1 MLKTLTYIIIILLIV
16 IIPSFF
22 GGMFKLARE
31 KKDELNP
38 SPSPSP
44 IRYLGWPEY
53 RNDVYH
59 YKLKY
64 PYDWLL
70 LNQDKLSAEPVA
82 WVNVKDA
89 NYGERPYVTF
99 TIKAE
104 NFTGSDLVKFPEIS
118 QLIMAGREP
127 RKLTVAKS
135 PALFF
140 GGLGETG
147 ELSLTFVLH
156 RNNVFRFGWD
166 QTQIGLVAPHKD
178 KMLQMIASF
187 EFID

>member
-1 MLKTLTYIIIILLIV
+1 MFKTLTYIIIVLLIV

-31 KKDELNP
+31 KKDASNP

-53 RNDVYH
+53 RNDIYH

-70 LNQDKLSAEPVA
+70 LNQDNLAQESVV
-82 WVNVKDA
+82 WVNLKDA
-89 NYGERPYVTF
+89 DYAEKPHVTF
-99 TIKAE
+99 TIKADD
-104 NFTGSDLVKFPEIS
+104 FTGQDLTKYPEIS
-118 QLIMAGREP
+118 QLMASGREP
-127 RKLTVAKS
+127 RKLTVSRS

-140 GGLGETG
+140 GSLGETG
-147 ELSLTFVLH
+147 ELALTFILH
-156 RNNVFRFGWD
+156 RNHVFRLGWD
-166 QTQIGLVAPHKD
+166 QTQIGLIAPHKD

>member
-1 MLKTLTYIIIILLIV
+1 MKKTLIYLTVIILIV

-31 KKDELNP
+31 KKDASNP

-53 RNDVYH
+53 RNDTYH

-70 LNQDKLSAEPVA
+70 IPVSSFELVSFTDVKAE
-82 WVNVKDA
+82 
-89 NYGERPYVTF
+89 NYTEKPHVTF
-99 TIKAE
+99 TIKADSFF
-104 NFTGSDLVKFPEIS
+104 NSDLTQYPEIKDLMS
-118 QLIMAGREP
+118 SGREP
-127 RKLTVAKS
+127 RKLTVSKS

-147 ELSLTFVLH
+147 ELSLTFILH
-156 RNNVFRFGWD
+156 RNNIFRLGWE
-166 QTQIGLVAPHKD
+166 QTEIGLVVPHKD

>member
-1 MLKTLTYIIIILLIV
+1 
-16 IIPSFF
+16 
-22 GGMFKLARE
+22 MFKLARE
-31 KKDELNP
+31 KKDAANP

-53 RNDVYH
+53 RNDTYH

-70 LNQDKLSAEPVA
+70 TPASSPDLVTF
-82 WVNVKDA
+82 VNLKDE
-89 NYGERPYVTF
+89 NYAQKPHLTF
-99 TIKAE
+99 TIKAD
-104 NFTGSDLVKFPEIS
+104 NFTDQDLLKYPEIN
-118 QLIMAGREP
+118 QLIVTGREP
-127 RKLTVAKS
+127 RKLTVSKS

-140 GGLGETG
+140 GSLGETG

-156 RNNVFRFGWD
+156 RNNVFRFGWE
-166 QTQIGLVAPHKD
+166 QTEIGLVVPHKD